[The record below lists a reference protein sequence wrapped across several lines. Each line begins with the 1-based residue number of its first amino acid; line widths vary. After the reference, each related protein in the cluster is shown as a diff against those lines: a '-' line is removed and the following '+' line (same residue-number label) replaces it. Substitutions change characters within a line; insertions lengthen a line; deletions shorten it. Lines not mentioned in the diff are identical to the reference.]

1 VPLLSGLYQIGYVTR
16 DLDAGVRQL
25 QAIHGIERFRIK
37 RDVRGMAGMPEM
49 LMHQAHV
56 FIGAVQLELIQPA
69 GGDDALYRDV
79 CAADSGAI
87 RHHHFGMW
95 VDDEAEYAGL
105 RAALAEQNIPVVF
118 DAKIPDIGGAIYA
131 DTRATLGHYLEYVH
145 LIPEVK
151 GRYYADVPQC

>member
-1 VPLLSGLYQIGYVTR
+1 MPLLSGLYQIAYVTT

-37 RDVRGMAGMPEM
+37 RDVPSMPGMPKM
-49 LMHQAHV
+49 MMHQAHV
-56 FIGAVQLELIQPA
+56 FIGAVQLEVIQPA

-79 CAADSGAI
+79 CAADGSAI
-87 RHHHFGMW
+87 LHHHFGMW

-118 DAKIPDIGGAIYA
+118 DAKIPDIGGAIYPTRGRSL
-131 DTRATLGHYLEYVH
+131 DTTSNTS
-145 LIPEVK
+145 I
-151 GRYYADVPQC
+151 